1 MVLNEQGSDRHP
13 LDGTPYLN
21 MDMMLNKQGLS
32 RRILNNVLHRHPSVV
47 KNEHESS
54 HLTRW
59 MRGIRKLAEP
69 DRLRAGTYR
78 QVSRGSR
85 YYD

>member
-13 LDGTPYLN
+13 LDDTPYLN
-21 MDMMLNKQGLS
+21 LDMVLNKQGLS
-32 RRILNNVLHRHPSVV
+32 RRILNDALHRHPSVV

-59 MRGIRKLAEP
+59 MQGIRKLAEP
-69 DRLRAGTYR
+69 DRLRAGIYR
-78 QVSRGSR
+78 QASRGS
-85 YYD
+85 